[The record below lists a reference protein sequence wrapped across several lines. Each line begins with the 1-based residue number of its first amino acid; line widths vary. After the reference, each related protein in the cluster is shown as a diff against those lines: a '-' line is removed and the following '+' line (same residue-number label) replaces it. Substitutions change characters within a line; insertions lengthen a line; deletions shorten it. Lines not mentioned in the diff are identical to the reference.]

1 MTSFKL
7 LGFSVLSVA
16 LLSACSSGK
25 GGFDLDDVEHT
36 PPSSSGSSRPTY
48 QDVPTKQRQ
57 QETVEKINQPALGY
71 ATEIPRRNIS
81 PTPTTGTKES
91 NARVAITADK
101 VTSLNMPFASIKED
115 FIKRLIA
122 ENTKKNAK
130 GREVKYFDDTDDVL
144 FTHDMSGLVHNRDLQ
159 YVKVGYVLGSRK
171 IELVF
176 SDDKKTRDQ
185 YPAGWVGYVFYQGHH
200 PATELPQQKVMYTG
214 YWDFVSD
221 ARDERALAEG
231 FTQENSSNVSNIPG
245 KQVGAT
251 SMDALVN
258 RQIQGKGIAHSAE
271 FTVNFADKKLSGEL
285 KSNGYITEKNK
296 EKQLVKTRY
305 NVEATIKGN
314 RFVGSAMATEKAH
327 TIFGKD
333 AKSRLEGGFFG
344 PKAEELAGKFLTDDN
359 SLFVVFGAK
368 RETKNGG
375 TDVPVETL
383 FDAVKINTDN
393 PKNGSEFLKRTDMDT
408 FGNAA
413 YLVLDGRHF
422 PLLPQDTA
430 NNTTGNGTNANNAG
444 KNDFITTIDGS
455 TLSKNNHENHKKYKV
470 TVCCSNLA
478 YVKFGSYGEQ
488 TTETSASN
496 STAIPIFKNGYL
508 FLTGERTSLAGMA
521 KQNGNAKYLGT
532 WQAYFSSKDNKVGTV
547 DPGDSRNGN
556 HAKSRAEFDV
566 NFGGKTVA
574 GKFFDADGIQPALTM
589 DSTKIEGNGFSGTA
603 KTTGS
608 LQLDKGSTGAGITV
622 IFTDAKV
629 DGAFYGPNANEI
641 GGTITS
647 NGTGDKVG
655 GVFGAKRQELLQ
667 KK

>member
-1 MTSFKL
+1 MPKFDKNNTE
-7 LGFSVLSVA
+7 LGDEGIIYSHNEKQPNQRSL
-16 LLSACSSGK
+16 
-25 GGFDLDDVEHT
+25 
-36 PPSSSGSSRPTY
+36 TY
-48 QDVPTKQRQ
+48 VR
-57 QETVEKINQPALGY
+57 
-71 ATEIPRRNIS
+71 S
-81 PTPTTGTKES
+81 
-91 NARVAITADK
+91 
-101 VTSLNMPFASIKED
+101 
-115 FIKRLIA
+115 
-122 ENTKKNAK
+122 
-130 GREVKYFDDTDDVL
+130 
-144 FTHDMSGLVHNRDLQ
+144 
-159 YVKVGYVLGSRK
+159 GYVLGSNKFDIRVK
-171 IELVF
+171 EN
-176 SDDKKTRDQ
+176 TQ
-185 YPAGWVGYVFYQGHH
+185 YNAGLMGYVFYQGHQ
-200 PATELPQQKVMYTG
+200 PSTRMPTQTATYTG

-221 ARDERALAEG
+221 ASNERRSIAG
-231 FTQENSSNVSNIPG
+231 DFSPYVYSNTVGNH
-245 KQVGAT
+245 VGAT
-251 SMDALVN
+251 SLDERVN
-258 RQIQGKGIAHSAE
+258 RKFKDKPMEHWATFEA
-271 FTVNFADKKLSGEL
+271 NFGNKKLTGKL
-285 KSNGYITEKNK
+285 ISNGEIIDSSTNPKPTE
-296 EKQLVKTRY
+296 RY
-305 NVEATIKGN
+305 TIEAKIHGN
-314 RFVGSAMATEKAH
+314 RFVGSAMATEKDH

-383 FDAVKINTDN
+383 FDAVKISTDN
-393 PKNGSEFLKRTDMDT
+393 PENGSEFLKRTDMDT

-455 TLSKNNHENHKKYKV
+455 KLSKNNHENHKKYKV

-488 TTETSASN
+488 TTENNASN
-496 STAIPIFKNGYL
+496 SSISIFKNGYL
-508 FLTGERTSLAGMA
+508 FLTGERTSLADMA
-521 KQNGNAKYLGT
+521 KQKGNAKYLGT

-566 NFGGKTVA
+566 DFGGKTVA
-574 GKFFDADGIQPALTM
+574 GKFFDADGITPALTL
-589 DSTKIEGNGFSGTA
+589 DGGTITDNGFSGMA
-603 KTTGS
+603 KTQNDGF
-608 LQLDKGSTGAGITV
+608 QLDKGSIAGGT
-622 IFTDAKV
+622 KV
-629 DGAFYGPNANEI
+629 TFANANIEGAFYGPNAEEI

-667 KK
+667 QK

>member
-1 MTSFKL
+1 MFLKANPKQDKVPIGQVESIHHALNQIPTV
-7 LGFSVLSVA
+7 FS
-16 LLSACSSGK
+16 
-25 GGFDLDDVEHT
+25 
-36 PPSSSGSSRPTY
+36 
-48 QDVPTKQRQ
+48 
-57 QETVEKINQPALGY
+57 EKIKKMPKFDKNNMELGDEGIIYSHNEKQPN
-71 ATEIPRRNIS
+71 RR
-81 PTPTTGTKES
+81 
-91 NARVAITADK
+91 
-101 VTSLNMPFASIKED
+101 SL
-115 FIKRLIA
+115 
-122 ENTKKNAK
+122 T
-130 GREVKYFDDTDDVL
+130 
-144 FTHDMSGLVHNRDLQ
+144 
-159 YVKVGYVLGSRK
+159 YVRSGYVLGSNKFDIRVK
-171 IELVF
+171 
-176 SDDKKTRDQ
+176 DNTQ
-185 YPAGWVGYVFYQGHH
+185 YNAGLMGYVFYQGHQ
-200 PATELPQQKVMYTG
+200 PSTRMPTQTATYTG

-221 ARDERALAEG
+221 ASNERRSIAG
-231 FTQENSSNVSNIPG
+231 DFSPYVYSNTVGNH
-245 KQVGAT
+245 VGAT
-251 SMDALVN
+251 SLDERVN
-258 RQIQGKGIAHSAE
+258 RKFKNKPMEHWATFEA
-271 FTVNFADKKLSGEL
+271 NFGNKKLTGKL
-285 KSNGYITEKNK
+285 ISNGEIIDSSTDPKSTE
-296 EKQLVKTRY
+296 RY
-305 NVEATIKGN
+305 TIEAKIHGN
-314 RFVGSAMATEKAH
+314 RFVGSAMATEKDH

-383 FDAVKINTDN
+383 FDAVKISTDN
-393 PKNGSEFLKRTDMDT
+393 PKNSSEFLKRTDMDT

-455 TLSKNNHENHKKYKV
+455 TLSKKNHENHKKYKV
-470 TVCCSNLA
+470 TVCCSNLE

-488 TTETSASN
+488 TTATTHNGTSISQL
-496 STAIPIFKNGYL
+496 TNGHL
-508 FLTGERTSLAGMA
+508 FLTGERTSLADMEKEKGTA
-521 KQNGNAKYLGT
+521 NYRGT
-532 WQAYFSSKDNKVGTV
+532 WQANFSSNDGRVSTV
-547 DPGDSRNGN
+547 EPGDSRNGN
-556 HAKSRAEFDV
+556 NAKSRAEFDV

-622 IFTDAKV
+622 TFTDAKV

-667 KK
+667 QK